1 MGAPQGIVSGNKI
14 YKVTDAVILQ
24 VGPNTAETQRWRRDK
39 TGFKWTQKTSPKVE
53 GRRGI

>member
-14 YKVTDAVILQ
+14 YKVTDAVVLQ